1 MCGLYL
7 KFYGMNN
14 DVKFEIENN
23 RGAPVDKMKK
33 IMVIMC
39 DTLIGKNE
47 SSPSSWANRGLWFSH
62 KIKCN
67 VMTFIV

>member
-1 MCGLYL
+1 
-7 KFYGMNN
+7 MNN

-39 DTLIGKNE
+39 DTLIGKNG
-47 SSPSSWANRGLWFSH
+47 SSPSS
-62 KIKCN
+62 
-67 VMTFIV
+67 